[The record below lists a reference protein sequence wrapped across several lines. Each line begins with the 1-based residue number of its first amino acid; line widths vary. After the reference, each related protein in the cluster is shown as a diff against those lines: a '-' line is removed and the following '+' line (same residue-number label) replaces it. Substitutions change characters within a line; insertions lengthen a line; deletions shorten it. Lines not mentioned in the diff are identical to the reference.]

1 MADVNNKLRLQI
13 VTQLDAAGIK
23 ATKDQVDALELGL
36 RRAGNSGQE
45 AGSKFGKLEKALG
58 SLPGPIGKIGGALGG
73 LAGTATLVFGAF
85 SLGVE
90 IGNKIVDLAKKW
102 GLMADPIADL
112 KKENAAY
119 NQELANLE
127 ESLKRVAEAEEKRNK
142 AARKDL
148 DDQIKKI
155 DDQTAAYFRQASAVE
170 GLRKAQGDAEMMQL
184 ERRKFEEMKAYS
196 DAGYTE
202 AAEQIGKYYD
212 VLEAELK
219 AKREIEAFDRG
230 SLKITKELSSAEE
243 KYATAVSAVEKARE
257 ARDNAAIALDKH
269 RNKTALIKDGDNVW
283 FGNDGDAKKDTN
295 LEKALRDCE
304 AVLADAE
311 KVMAKQSERL
321 ENVDAEVLTRQMER
335 ANLAASG
342 ALSVDRAA
350 QAYDNFVVSANNP
363 LNAVIDESWAKDLLR
378 ASTEANTNQVEML
391 EIVRGMADNLERVL
405 TGGAD

>member
-23 ATKDQVDALELGL
+23 ATKEQVDQLELGL

-45 AGSKFGKLEKALG
+45 SGSKFGKLEKALG
-58 SLPGPIGKIGGALGG
+58 RLPGPIGKIGGALGG

-119 NQELANLE
+119 AQSLENLKNSLAAVTE
-127 ESLKRVAEAEEKRNK
+127 AEMKRADAAAEASDK
-142 AARKDL
+142 A
-148 DDQIKKI
+148 IKKI
-155 DDQTAAYFRQASAVE
+155 DDQTAAYFRQVTALN
-170 GLRKAQGDAEMMQL
+170 GLKKAQGNAEMLQL
-184 ERRKFEEMKAYS
+184 ERSKFEDMKAYS
-196 DAGYTE
+196 DAGYSE

-212 VLEAELK
+212 VLEAELA
-219 AKREIEAFDRG
+219 AKQQIEEFDRN
-230 SLKITKELSSAEE
+230 SVKLSKELTSAEE
-243 KYATAVSAVEKARE
+243 AYQKASDRAAAAKAKQASAEADLQKFQDRHSVNGWYTNEADELRAQQLEK
-257 ARDNAAIALDKH
+257 IAE
-269 RNKTALIKDGDNVW
+269 R
-283 FGNDGDAKKDTN
+283 AKKDA
-295 LEKALRDCE
+295 EKA
-304 AVLADAE
+304 AD
-311 KVMAKQSERL
+311 VVAKRSTRL

-350 QAYDNFVVSANNP
+350 QAYDNFVVSSDNP